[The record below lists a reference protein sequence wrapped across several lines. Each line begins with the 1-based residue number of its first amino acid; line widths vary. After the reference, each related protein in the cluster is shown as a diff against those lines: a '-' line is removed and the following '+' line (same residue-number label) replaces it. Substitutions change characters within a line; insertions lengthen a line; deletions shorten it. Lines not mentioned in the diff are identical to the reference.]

1 MRFDLAMKALMQ
13 ELPLNTNMIFRRG
26 EQIFPSRTI
35 ATKRADGQ
43 TERITFAEFAAQA
56 RGMAGVLD
64 SLGLSAPDARV
75 GTFGWNTGNHM
86 LAYFAVPG
94 TGRVMHTIN
103 IRLFPEQVRYTV
115 THAADEAILV
125 DRSLVPL
132 LANYLPEL
140 ETVRHVLV
148 FDDGAATELP
158 DDPRLR
164 LYSEVLASVEPVD
177 FADMAV
183 DERSAAAMCYTTG
196 TTGNPKGVVYSHR
209 STFLHSYASLTAAA
223 LNLGDSDTIL
233 PVVPMFHA
241 NAWGIPH
248 AAFLAGANVAM
259 PGPDL
264 SPDGLLDFIA
274 AERVTVASGVPTI
287 WMGMLP
293 KLADHDTS
301 SLRKVMA
308 GGSAVPQSLSEGW
321 RTAIG
326 LPITQG
332 WGMTETSPV
341 ASMTCLRAEVADSD
355 DETTAQVRATAGMA
369 LPGLEMR
376 IVDEAGSKLPWDDE
390 ATGQVEVRGPWVAAA
405 YYNDEGPDTQFS
417 ADGWLRTGDVGA
429 ISPLGYMRLVDRTKD
444 LIKSGG
450 EWISSVDLENR
461 IMGHPDV
468 AEAAVIALAHP
479 KWMERPLACV
489 VAKPDTSLSKEDILA
504 YLADTG
510 VTRMGMPDD
519 VVFLDEIPKTSVGKF
534 SKRQLRERYADHQLP
549 DSD

>member
-1 MRFDLAMKALMQ
+1 MKALMQ
-13 ELPLNTNMIFRRG
+13 DLPLNTNMIFRRG
-26 EQIFPSRTI
+26 EQIFPTRTI

-43 TERITFAEFAAQA
+43 TEHITFAEFAAQA

-64 SLGLSAPDARV
+64 SLELSAPDARV

-103 IRLFPEQVRYTV
+103 IRLFAEQVIYTV
-115 THAADEAILV
+115 THAEDEAILV
-125 DRSLVPL
+125 DRSLLPL
-132 LANYLPEL
+132 LAKYLPEL
-140 ETVRHVLV
+140 KAVQHVLV

-158 DDPRLR
+158 DDSRIR
-164 LYSEVLASVEPVD
+164 LYSDVVSSVEPID
-177 FADMAV
+177 FADNPL
-183 DERSAAAMCYTTG
+183 DEWSAAAMCYTTG

-209 STFLHSYASLTAAA
+209 STYLHSYASLTAAA

-241 NAWGIPH
+241 NAWGIPY
-248 AAFLAGANVAM
+248 AAYLAGANVAM

-264 SPDGLLDFIA
+264 SPDGLLNFIA
-274 AERVTVASGVPTI
+274 DEQVTVASGVPTI

-293 KLADHDTS
+293 KLAEHDTS

-308 GGSAVPQSLSEGW
+308 GGSAVPRSLSDGW
-321 RTAIG
+321 REAIG
-326 LPITQG
+326 IPITQG

-341 ASMTCLRAEVADSD
+341 ASMTCLRAEVADA
-355 DETTAQVRATAGMA
+355 DEDTKAVIRASAGMA

-376 IVDEAGSKLPWDDE
+376 IVDEEGTVLPWDDD
-390 ATGQVEVRGPWVAAA
+390 ATGQVEARGPWVAAA
-405 YYNDEGPDTQFS
+405 YYNNEEPGTQFS
-417 ADGWLRTGDVGA
+417 PDGWLRTGDVGA

-468 AEAAVIALAHP
+468 AEAAVIALPHP

-489 VAKPDTSLSKEDILA
+489 VAKEGTSPSKEDILGFLSDA
-504 YLADTG
+504 G
-510 VTRMGMPDD
+510 VSKMGLPDD
-519 VVFLDEIPKTSVGKF
+519 VVFLEEIPKTSVGKF
-534 SKRQLRERYADHQLP
+534 SKRLLREQYADHELP
-549 DSD
+549 T